1 MRMLDKGD
9 YRKLGFKCGLEVHQR
24 LATQTKLFCGCDAQL
39 PNDVSVAEVERRQRA
54 VAGELGS
61 IDQSAA
67 FETSKDRKFVYN
79 AFAKTTCLVELD
91 EEPPHALNR
100 EALDIA
106 MQIVASL
113 RARAPDELEVMRKEV
128 VDGSDTS
135 GFQRTMLVGYDGSIE
150 TAGRR
155 IGIPTVFL
163 EEESAGIEYNDSGV
177 AVYNLDRLGVP
188 LMEIDT
194 NPDLETPEEAK
205 AAAAALGLMLRL
217 TGRVQRGI
225 GSIRQDVN
233 VSIREGARVEIK
245 GFQDL
250 DTMDTVI
257 ANEVERQLRLVE
269 IRNELAKR
277 KAKVHAA
284 HADVTSVF
292 GETKARIVA
301 KSIMGDG
308 IVMAARL
315 EGFVGVLGREV
326 NAGRRLGSEISDYAK
341 FAGLGGIIHS
351 DEDLPGYGFSEREI
365 GTLRN
370 LLGLGPSDAFIMV
383 TGERGACAR
392 AIDAACARAAQAL
405 EGVPKETRGVD
416 QKTLVTT
423 FLRPLPGGERMYPET
438 DVRPMA
444 IDAGMLELAKSK
456 AVDAESVSRRL
467 RKAIGNRQL
476 EEQMLWSQHLGR
488 FLEIVEKTG
497 ADGSVVAATLLE
509 KVTQL
514 RRSGVNVGAIGDD
527 AMLKVFAEYGKSSI
541 AKAAIEEILKREPK
555 NGADVER
562 IIKSERLERLKGR
575 ELELAIKEAGD
586 GGERED
592 RLRRIMSK
600 HRLNIDGDELR
611 AMLK

>member
-1 MRMLDKGD
+1 MLGAED
-9 YRKLGFKCGLEVHQR
+9 YRRLGFKCGLEVHQR
-24 LATQTKLFCGCDAQL
+24 LATRTKLFCGCDAQL
-39 PNDVSVAEVERRQRA
+39 PNDISVAEVERRQRA

-67 FETSKDRKFVYN
+67 FETSKGRKFVYN

-91 EEPPHALNR
+91 EEPPHEPNR

-113 RARAPDELEVMRKEV
+113 RASAPDELEVMRKEV

-150 TAGRR
+150 VAGRQV
-155 IGIPTVFL
+155 GIPTIFL

-194 NPDLETPEEAK
+194 NPDLRTPEEAK

-217 TGRVQRGI
+217 TGKVQRGI

-257 ANEVERQLRLVE
+257 ANEVERQLHLVE
-269 IRNELAKR
+269 IRNELLKR

-284 HADVTSVF
+284 RTDVTSVF

-301 KSIMGDG
+301 KSISGDG
-308 IVMAARL
+308 TVMAAKL
-315 EGFVGVLGREV
+315 EGFAGMLGTEV
-326 NAGRRLGSEISDYAK
+326 NTGRRLGSEISDYAK
-341 FAGLGGIIHS
+341 LAGLGGIIHS
-351 DEDLPGYGFSEREI
+351 DEDLPGYGFSEKEI
-365 GTLRN
+365 GALRN
-370 LLGLGPSDAFIMV
+370 LLDIGARDAFILV
-383 TGERGACAR
+383 AGGRDACIR
-392 AIDAACARAAQAL
+392 ALDAACARAMLAL

-438 DVRPMA
+438 DVRPVVM
-444 IDAGMLELAKSK
+444 DAGMLESAKGR

-467 RKAIGNRQL
+467 KSTIGNRQL

-497 ADGSVVAATLLE
+497 ADGGVVAATLLE
-509 KVTQL
+509 KMTQL

-527 AMLKVFAEYGKSSI
+527 AMLRVFSEYGKGNI
-541 AKAAIEEILKREPK
+541 TKAAIEEILKREPK
-555 NGADVER
+555 DGADVER
-562 IIKSERLERLKGR
+562 IIKSEKLERLRGR
-575 ELELAIKEAGD
+575 ELELAIKEAGAE
-586 GGERED
+586 GGREE

-600 HRLNIDGDELR
+600 HRLNVDGDELG
-611 AMLK
+611 AALK